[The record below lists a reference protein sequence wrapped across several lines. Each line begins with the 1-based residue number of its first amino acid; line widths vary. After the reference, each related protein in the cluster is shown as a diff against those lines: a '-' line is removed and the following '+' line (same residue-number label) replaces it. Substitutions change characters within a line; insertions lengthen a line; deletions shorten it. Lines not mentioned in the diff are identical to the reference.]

1 MLDSTSIMQCLI
13 SNSPAFPKKESPDSG
28 QRITRPPDS
37 GHLWKKLFPS
47 FYGAPVMQLW
57 KFRPFA
63 P

>member
-13 SNSPAFPKKESPDSG
+13 SNSPSFPKKESPDSG
-28 QRITRPPDS
+28 
-37 GHLWKKLFPS
+37 HLCKKLFPS
-47 FYGAPVMQLW
+47 FYGAPVMQLG